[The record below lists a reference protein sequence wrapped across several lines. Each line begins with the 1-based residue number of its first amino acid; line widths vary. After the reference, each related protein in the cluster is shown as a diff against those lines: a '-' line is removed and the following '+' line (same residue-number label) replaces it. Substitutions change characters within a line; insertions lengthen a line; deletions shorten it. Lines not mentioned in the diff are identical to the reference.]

1 MILSNIRRFS
11 TNIKAQYKMAD
22 EMTEITDLVIID
34 RILELHRDR
43 PMTPHGGSNLYNP
56 TILNLE
62 ISVMIPT
69 VETVG

>member
-1 MILSNIRRFS
+1 
-11 TNIKAQYKMAD
+11 MAD

-34 RILELHRDR
+34 RIPKLHRDR

-62 ISVMIPT
+62 ISVMIPMA
-69 VETVG
+69 ETVG